1 MYIFLLYSIS
11 RFRCL
16 KNCQYSVSLVQLVGD
31 SSINNVFPGFNTE
44 AGCDFTDK
52 VSTKKAALRPVYQS
66 RKISST
72 LSSTAKHIQRAFC
85 QIYISLNLVCEAY
98 V

>member
-31 SSINNVFPGFNTE
+31 LSINNVFPGFNTE
-44 AGCDFTDK
+44 AGCDTTDK

-66 RKISST
+66 RK
-72 LSSTAKHIQRAFC
+72 
-85 QIYISLNLVCEAY
+85 NLVNFIKYCKAHSKSFLSNLY
-98 V
+98 FAKFGL